1 MCTGLQTQITRSSL
15 NTYFLVIEKAYFSS
29 LLSTFNTC
37 LIMQFCLRL
46 IIYSAGRC
54 GRAGRKGLVTAI
66 IAKRD
71 KILSDAIQ
79 VQ

>member
-1 MCTGLQTQITRSSL
+1 
-15 NTYFLVIEKAYFSS
+15 
-29 LLSTFNTC
+29 
-37 LIMQFCLRL
+37 MQFNLRL
-46 IIYSAGRC
+46 NINSAGRC

-79 VQ
+79 VQQCVSVYCSALLLIHLNM

>member
-1 MCTGLQTQITRSSL
+1 
-15 NTYFLVIEKAYFSS
+15 
-29 LLSTFNTC
+29 
-37 LIMQFCLRL
+37 MQFDLRL
-46 IIYSAGRC
+46 NVNSAGRC

-79 VQ
+79 VQWCIYVHCTVLYCSVL